1 MKKKRPQSTSRL
13 GNTPKEMVDTKS
25 EIDTKSIAAAAALT
39 ALAGATATA
48 SAASAASAV
57 TAVATTTAATA
68 TVPVASAA
76 SVPAGPKG
84 PVAAASFPPLSA
96 PKTITITFAPN
107 WSQLDMQ
114 SPSRPLTVSVV
125 FGPPGTFPQHS
136 QFCIELLMFCDD
148 SNAPTQTYPLGGD
161 SFSISKADR
170 ALLWYANAPFPRFEH
185 AVVRSG
191 CCLSTADLRTVSVT
205 LRTHPDEKL
214 PHALVYVK
222 RSAKHPI
229 NQPDNTGYIRV
240 IRGHH
245 YHLNITFAAG
255 STIAQRVGNH
265 AWKPLIYLTT
275 KKVHPLTGKDTVL
288 GSRVFTHFNTNWAQG
303 VEHNPEKW
311 ERKAAEEAIVAD
323 ARAAE
328 ALRKR
333 KAAEEATAAD
343 ARAAEALRK
352 RKAAEEAT
360 AADARAAEA
369 LRKRKAA
376 EEATA
381 ADARAAEALRL
392 QQSAALQY
400 QQLEQQRALLQL
412 TVIGQQKA
420 QAFQHAMS
428 PIGGTHNA
436 KVAPATAAAAALIA
450 GQPLIERESP
460 PVETLA
466 DLEKEIILKPLHMI
480 KLPRIFESASA
491 KRFEAEKSE
500 KDRKDSQESL
510 VADDLIRFPLA
521 NGMSFNPSVNNFSQA
536 SILSRAMGDVEFE
549 ARMFSLDSRH
559 AVYDAACHLLS
570 TFSEINQLSGWQHV
584 AWYIRNPALY
594 LEKTKEAQRVAEAGK
609 TYSFAE
615 AYAAS
620 QTNMEEYV
628 RRGQNLIKRFACRIE
643 WLLSLLKP
651 VNKKFDSVFAL
662 RVMAAD
668 KVWAQDAN
676 EFMRE
681 VERKVTDLVVANE
694 NKFQAFREL
703 QRKGVLWPHS
713 MELRKQIESAGFAF
727 HPMMIKRD
735 RCICKTCDVEVS
747 GWRSWHN
754 PWSFHNY
761 SRHDDS
767 FRPPANWLRVDPPAT
782 AASTATAATAA
793 SVPAVSTAAAGS
805 HLTAAAIQ
813 ASSGDYK
820 AQPTAASG
828 TTATSAPMRP

>member
-1 MKKKRPQSTSRL
+1 MRRRNPHSKSRL
-13 GNTPKEMVDTKS
+13 DNIPEEMDTKS
-25 EIDTKSIAAAAALT
+25 EIDTKSIAAAAASS
-39 ALAGATATA
+39 AAAPARVTA
-48 SAASAASAV
+48 SAASAATAASAV
-57 TAVATTTAATA
+57 TAVTTTTATATATATAATA
-68 TVPVASAA
+68 TSTVPMTSAA
-76 SVPAGPKG
+76 PVPAGPKG
-84 PVAAASFPPLSA
+84 PVAASPKPSLST
-96 PKTITITFAPN
+96 PKTITITFAPD
-107 WSQLDMQ
+107 WSQRDMQ

-161 SFSISKADR
+161 SFTIRKAER

-191 CCLSTADLRTVSVT
+191 CRLSTADELRTVSVT
-205 LRTHPDEKL
+205 LRTHTDEKL

-222 RSAKHPI
+222 RSAKLPI

-240 IRGHH
+240 IRRHH
-245 YHLNITFAAG
+245 YYLNITFAAG
-255 STIAQRVGNH
+255 STIDQLVGH
-265 AWKPLIYLTT
+265 HEWRPQIYLTS
-275 KKVHPLTGKDTVL
+275 KKVDPLNGRDTIV

-303 VEHNPEKW
+303 VEHNPEER
-311 ERKAAEEAIVAD
+311 ERKAAEEAI
-323 ARAAE
+323 
-328 ALRKR
+328 
-333 KAAEEATAAD
+333 AAD
-343 ARAAEALRK
+343 ANAMALLIQTPVRSMRELLLPPQLSGGAQPTLK
-352 RKAAEEAT
+352 
-360 AADARAAEA
+360 DAYRCY
-369 LRKRKAA
+369 LH
-376 EEATA
+376 
-381 ADARAAEALRL
+381 RL
-392 QQSAALQY
+392 QSAALCK
-400 QQLEQQRALLQL
+400 LN
-412 TVIGQQKA
+412 VIGQQKA
-420 QAFQHAMS
+420 QVFQHALS
-428 PIGGTHNA
+428 PLNHPLGMGASVSVSNIYSNPNVASATPAAGAATVNA
-436 KVAPATAAAAALIA
+436 ATV
-450 GQPLIERESP
+450 

-466 DLEKEIILKPLHMI
+466 DLEKKISLKPLQMI

-491 KRFEAEKSE
+491 KKSEAEKSE

-521 NGMSFNPSVNNFSQA
+521 NEMSFDPSLNNFSQA
-536 SILSRAMGDVEFE
+536 SILSRAMGDVENQ
-549 ARMFSLDSRH
+549 ARVVSLEVQH
-559 AVYDAACHLLS
+559 AASDAARHLLS
-570 TFSEINQLSGWQHV
+570 TFSAINQLSGWQHV

-594 LEKTKEAQRVAEAGK
+594 LEKTKEAQRVAEAGS

-620 QTNMEEYV
+620 QTNVKTEGDKPTSTNMEEYV

-668 KVWAQDAN
+668 KVWAHDAYS
-676 EFMRE
+676 FMRE
-681 VERKVTDLVVANE
+681 AESKVTEMLVVNQ

-793 SVPAVSTAAAGS
+793 SVPAVSTAAAGI
-805 HLTAAAIQ
+805 HVTAAASQ
-813 ASSGDYK
+813 ASSGDHK